1 MIVGT
6 AGHVD
11 HGKTTLVRALTGV
24 DTDRLKEEKARG
36 ISIELGYAY
45 TPLPGGGVLGVV
57 DVPGHERFVHTMAA
71 GAAGLD
77 HALLVVAAD
86 DGVMPQTREHLAI
99 VQLLGVRCVTP
110 VLTKIDRVPGER
122 VAQVRAE
129 VAALVDA
136 AGLAREASF
145 ETAATHAGD
154 AGVAAL
160 RAHLEALALAHPPR
174 AHDGPFRLAIDRV
187 FTLAGQGTIV
197 TGAVF
202 GGRVA
207 VGDVL
212 RHSASGEA
220 VRVRGLHAQGR
231 VADEGVSGQ
240 RCALQLA
247 GIERA
252 AIARGDWILAD
263 ALCEPVRR
271 VDVRLRL
278 LPGAPPLAM
287 WAPLHVHLG
296 AAHCM
301 AHAVP
306 LDAERVASGAEARVQ
321 LVFDEPVFA
330 LAGDRF
336 VARNAQA
343 SATIGGG
350 VVLDPCAPERRRR
363 SRERAAWL
371 DALEGV
377 QAGGAIAALVAASP
391 AGLARS
397 RLALLLGPTRAGTHG
412 GAGVR
417 ELPLAQDDVLLL
429 SDAAWETAAR
439 QVLDALERFHAASP
453 DEPGVNAAR
462 LRRMAG
468 LTSDGGAGDALWR
481 GVLDALLRD
490 GAVAAGG
497 AWLHLPSHASA
508 LSAEDEALAAR
519 LLARLSSGP
528 VDPPWVRELAARE
541 GLPEERVRALM
552 RRLARQGRAWQV
564 VKDLFFAPSALQS
577 LAATLAGLA
586 STAGR
591 AGVRAVA
598 FKEATGLGR
607 KRAIQVLEFLDR
619 TGVTRRIG
627 DARIVIAE
635 PAFDAPREPAAR
647 P

>member
-45 TPLPGGGVLGVV
+45 TPLDGGAVLGIV
-57 DVPGHERFVHTMAA
+57 DVPGHERFIHTMAA

-99 VQLLGVRCVTP
+99 LLLLGVRGVTP
-110 VLTKIDRVPGER
+110 VLTKVDRVPAAR
-122 VAQVRAE
+122 VAEVRTE
-129 VAALVDA
+129 VEALVDG
-136 AGLAREASF
+136 AGLSRDAGF
-145 ETAATHAGD
+145 ETAATHPED
-154 AGVAAL
+154 TGVAAL
-160 RAHLEALALAHPPR
+160 RLHLHAMALAHSPR
-174 AHDGPFRLAIDRV
+174 PADGPFRLAIDRV
-187 FTLAGQGTIV
+187 FTLPGQGTIV

-212 RHSASGEA
+212 RHSASGDA
-220 VRVRGLHAQGR
+220 VRVRGVHAQGR
-231 VADEGVSGQ
+231 ASDEGRSGQ

-247 GIERA
+247 GIERT
-252 AIARGDWILAD
+252 AIARGDWILAP
-263 ALCEPVRR
+263 AVCEPVRH

-278 LPGAPPLAM
+278 LPGAPALAM

-296 AAHCM
+296 TAHRM

-306 LDAERVASGAEARVQ
+306 LDAERLAPGGEARVQ

-336 VARNAQA
+336 VVRNAQA
-343 SATIGGG
+343 SETLGGG
-350 VVLDPCAPERRRR
+350 AVLDPNAPERRRR

-371 DALEGV
+371 DALEDARRGGGV
-377 QAGGAIAALVAASP
+377 AALVNASP
-391 AGLARS
+391 AGLLRS
-397 RLALLLGPTRAGTHG
+397 RLGLLLGLARPQAP
-412 GAGVR
+412 AGVR
-417 ELPLAQDDVLLL
+417 ELPVGPDDALLL
-429 SDAAWETAAR
+429 SETAWQAATG
-439 QVLDALERFHAASP
+439 QVLSALERFHAASP

-468 LTSDGGAGDALWR
+468 VRADGAVGDALWHAL
-481 GVLDALLRD
+481 LDALRRE
-490 GAVAAGG
+490 GALAASG
-497 AWLHLPSHASA
+497 AWLHLPSHAGT
-508 LSAEDEALAAR
+508 LSLDDEALAAR
-519 LLARLSSGP
+519 LLARLGAAP
-528 VDPPWVRELAARE
+528 GDPPWVRDLAARE
-541 GLPEERVRALM
+541 GVPEDRVRAVL

-564 VKDLFFAPSALQS
+564 VKDLFYTPAAMQALASALAA
-577 LAATLAGLA
+577 LAAD
-586 STAGR
+586 AGR
-591 AGVRAVA
+591 AGVRVVP

-619 TGVTRRIG
+619 AGVTRRFG

-635 PAFDAPREPAAR
+635 AAFDATGPT
-647 P
+647 

>member
-136 AGLAREASF
+136 AG
-145 ETAATHAGD
+145 
-154 AGVAAL
+154 
-160 RAHLEALALAHPPR
+160 
-174 AHDGPFRLAIDRV
+174 
-187 FTLAGQGTIV
+187 
-197 TGAVF
+197 
-202 GGRVA
+202 
-207 VGDVL
+207 
-212 RHSASGEA
+212 
-220 VRVRGLHAQGR
+220 
-231 VADEGVSGQ
+231 
-240 RCALQLA
+240 
-247 GIERA
+247 
-252 AIARGDWILAD
+252 
-263 ALCEPVRR
+263 
-271 VDVRLRL
+271 
-278 LPGAPPLAM
+278 
-287 WAPLHVHLG
+287 
-296 AAHCM
+296 
-301 AHAVP
+301 
-306 LDAERVASGAEARVQ
+306 
-321 LVFDEPVFA
+321 
-330 LAGDRF
+330 
-336 VARNAQA
+336 
-343 SATIGGG
+343 
-350 VVLDPCAPERRRR
+350 
-363 SRERAAWL
+363 
-371 DALEGV
+371 
-377 QAGGAIAALVAASP
+377 
-391 AGLARS
+391 
-397 RLALLLGPTRAGTHG
+397 LALLLGPTRAGTHG